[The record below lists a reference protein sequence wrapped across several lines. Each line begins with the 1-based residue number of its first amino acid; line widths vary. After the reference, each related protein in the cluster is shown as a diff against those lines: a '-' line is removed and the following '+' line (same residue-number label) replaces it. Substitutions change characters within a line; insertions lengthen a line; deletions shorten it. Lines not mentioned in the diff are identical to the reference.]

1 MTIQNNIQPKIRKL
15 QQHEEGV
22 LRELFY
28 HAIFMP
34 EDADPLPASIV
45 DHPDL
50 VKYHQEW
57 GREGDL
63 ALVAESEGKIVGAAW
78 CRLWKNEEKGY
89 GYIADNIPELSMA
102 VIPEYRSKGVGT
114 ALLAKLFLAVK
125 EAGLNALS
133 ISVEKR
139 NRAANLYL
147 RLGFAIVKG
156 KSPDYLMQID
166 L

>member
-1 MTIQNNIQPKIRKL
+1 MKLIIRKL
-15 QQHEEGV
+15 RHNESGL

-34 EDADPLPASIV
+34 EDADPLPFSIV

-57 GREGDL
+57 GREGDH
-63 ALVAESEGKIVGAAW
+63 AVVAELNGKIVGAAW
-78 CRLWKNEEKGY
+78 CRLWKGEEKGY
-89 GYIADNIPELSMA
+89 GYIKEDIPELSMA
-102 VIPEYRSKGVGT
+102 VIPEYRSMGIGT
-114 ALLAKLFLAVK
+114 ELLSKLFLDVK
-125 EAGLNALS
+125 EAGFRALS

-147 RLGFAIVKG
+147 RLGFTIIKD